1 MSKRKAPKS
10 EKNEDIVEALIEL
23 AEYEKNVERNRF
35 KEKAYR
41 KPANTIAGLDKR

>member
-10 EKNEDIVEALIEL
+10 DTNADIVSALMEL

-35 KEKAYR
+35 KEKAYT
-41 KPANTIAGLDKR
+41 KAANTIAELEHR